1 MMRLEKRIYTNVKT
15 LYLGNGGLKFPIPE
29 PVALCLTQVLL
40 KMIKLELVFF
50 TGLSPSSSESDDVV
64 FAAAREILSEWG
76 VHEDS
81 VDEFINV
88 FWGAGEGEGEKG

>member
-1 MMRLEKRIYTNVKT
+1 
-15 LYLGNGGLKFPIPE
+15 
-29 PVALCLTQVLL
+29 
-40 KMIKLELVFF
+40 
-50 TGLSPSSSESDDVV
+50 LSPSSSESDDVV

-88 FWGAGEGEGEKG
+88 FWGVGEGEGEKG